1 MNRKGSGVKTFFL
14 ILLVLILA
22 GAAAGYYWY
31 LPTQYELATCKK
43 ELGRYEEAIEALKI
57 PSLIH
62 YKDTD
67 QQIAECEKGI
77 RYQEAER
84 MFEAGRYE
92 EAAKAFERLG
102 DFLDS
107 SERVAQAEASTQ
119 AGLYAAAMAQVE
131 AGEYESALATFESLG
146 DYEDAAEQ
154 ITAVQTLIDQK
165 AYDAAALLLAD
176 GKFEEA
182 KEAFAALGD
191 FSDAAGKV
199 AEAQNAVDQK
209 AYDAAALLLADGKFE
224 ETKEAFA
231 ALGEFSDAASK
242 VAEAQYAIDQRAYD
256 AAALLLADGKFEE
269 AEQAFAA
276 LGKFNDSAEQAA
288 RAHAMIPGIDLSATE
303 VSTRIGERKTVTASL
318 RNLPDPE
325 KLVIKGEEAS
335 SSIVQRGDSWYIVS
349 GRTAAELV
357 GKTIEDDVITLVF
370 EGSVTSGSRKFTISA
385 PQAEGSGEPG
395 EVYGEITVNNEG
407 ISEDD
412 AAQADSV
419 HYIGDRGF
427 FKYDDANAYVLNF
440 SLKDTNEKNIASPAF
455 VDIRIENDSGVTVY
469 NEKRFIDRSNFGT
482 WTSAF
487 YGQRYMAG
495 VYIQPEDITEGNTTS
510 GTVYFTVNLPGYFDF
525 GESQVSASDLP
536 TYDATRDC
544 KLDAPS
550 ISANS
555 PVTLRYRSS
564 SAVKI
569 TELKYEFIKRND
581 GNVDLKLSFSGEKT
595 EDSQG
600 ANHSGTCYVG
610 YKLYD
615 PEGFVLKSGSI
626 RTTSVAVGEKFRNVE
641 ETFRNIAPGAYKL
654 ILIDVD

>member
-182 KEAFAALGD
+182 KEAFAALGE
-191 FSDAAGKV
+191 FSDAAG
-199 AEAQNAVDQK
+199 
-209 AYDAAALLLADGKFE
+209 
-224 ETKEAFA
+224 
-231 ALGEFSDAASK
+231 K

-600 ANHSGTCYVG
+600 ANHSGTCYIG